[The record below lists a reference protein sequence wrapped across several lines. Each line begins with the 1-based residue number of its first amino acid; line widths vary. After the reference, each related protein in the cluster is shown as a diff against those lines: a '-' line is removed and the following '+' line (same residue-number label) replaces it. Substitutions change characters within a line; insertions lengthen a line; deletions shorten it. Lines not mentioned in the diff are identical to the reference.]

1 MGGKVKMIISII
13 TIFIISFL
21 LLFIF
26 IYKGNKNE
34 SETEK
39 ISSFLVIVVAG
50 LLALAPT
57 AVITVILFVLLGST
71 TAINMMFTL
80 EIDMKQLILLAV
92 FLLIYLFS
100 IDSIIESVIK
110 YIVRVNIFFYI
121 ILLLIR
127 ILVIYIIG
135 LALGLDQT
143 TSFII
148 ASGVSLIVLILEVLY
163 HLNEKNKEA
172 SSE

>member
-1 MGGKVKMIISII
+1 MVISIT

-26 IYKGNKNE
+26 IYKGNKKE

-39 ISSFLVIVVAG
+39 ISFFLVIVVAG

-57 AVITVILFVLLGST
+57 IVITIILFVLLGST
-71 TAINMMFTL
+71 TAINMLFTL
-80 EIDMKQLILLAV
+80 QIDMKQLILLAV

-100 IDSIIESVIK
+100 IDSIIESIIK
-110 YIVRVNIFFYI
+110 YIVRVNIFYFI
-121 ILLLIR
+121 ILLFIR
-127 ILVIYIIG
+127 ILAIYIIG

-163 HLNEKNKEA
+163 HLSEKNKET